1 MPAADLGGLVSAVLR
16 GGGGW
21 RDERMKGEVFK
32 GTGSLMKLL
41 FRKDRLK
48 IAIWL
53 AGFLLVTASAAA
65 AYPTVYKTE
74 EDLAGFALTM
84 KNPAM
89 KAMVGP
95 GYDTSDFTTSL
106 VFAVEMLMFS
116 VVAAAVMNILLVGGA
131 TRTDEEEGRLEL
143 IRSLPVGRL
152 AYLGAALVEALIVNG
167 LLALLIG
174 TALSRTDLDGLTA
187 ESAFL
192 YGALLGSAGFL
203 FAGVTA
209 LFAQLAETSRGAQ

>member
-1 MPAADLGGLVSAVLR
+1 
-16 GGGGW
+16 
-21 RDERMKGEVFK
+21 
-32 GTGSLMKLL
+32 
-41 FRKDRLK
+41 
-48 IAIWL
+48 
-53 AGFLLVTASAAA
+53 
-65 AYPTVYKTE
+65 YKTE

-209 LFAQLAETSRGAQ
+209 LFAQLAETSRGAQGFAFGALIAFYVLRAVGDVEAEAASLLSPLGWVSRAYVFLENEWWPVGLSVLAAAVLIVLS